1 MKVWCLT
8 VDAGVCDGPD
18 QQRDAVLLRERSS
31 RIDLSL
37 VSDQERRSGRPHASC
52 RGQDKTLDYSIS
64 CVDLNFI
71 IVSTGILTYLPLFIF
86 HFVHFYRMNTKR
98 IIFT

>member
-1 MKVWCLT
+1 MKVWCLA

-37 VSDQERRSGRPHASC
+37 VSDQERRSGRPHAPC

-71 IVSTGILTYLPLFIF
+71 IVSAGILTYLPLID
-86 HFVHFYRMNTKR
+86 FYRMNTKR